1 MDALS
6 YVFVCG
12 HTSALCK
19 DVMEVASF
27 FILYKRVLKIW
38 KFVTIEEKCF
48 KILIVED
55 EEISRNLYRM
65 WLKNYDLSFCDS
77 EKSMYD
83 KLSDKIFGLI
93 IMDIGLPSSKDG
105 LSLIKELKVN
115 KDFLKI
121 PTVVLHLMIR
131 MIKKPLF

>member
-1 MDALS
+1 M
-6 YVFVCG
+6 
-12 HTSALCK
+12 
-19 DVMEVASF
+19 
-27 FILYKRVLKIW
+27 
-38 KFVTIEEKCF
+38 IEEKCL

-83 KLSDKIFGLI
+83 TLSDKIFELI
-93 IMDIGLPSSKDG
+93 IMDIGLPGSKDG
-105 LSLIKELKVN
+105 LALIKELKVN

-121 PTVVLHLMIR
+121 PIVCITSYDSNDQRTNVLNAGADVYLV
-131 MIKKPLF
+131 KPVSRNILIDIITKFQP

>member
-1 MDALS
+1 M
-6 YVFVCG
+6 
-12 HTSALCK
+12 
-19 DVMEVASF
+19 M
-27 FILYKRVLKIW
+27 
-38 KFVTIEEKCF
+38 EEKCF

-83 KLSDKIFGLI
+83 TLSDKIFELI
-93 IMDIGLPSSKDG
+93 IMDIGLPGSKDG
-105 LSLIKELKVN
+105 LALIKELKVN

-121 PTVVLHLMIR
+121 PIVCITSYDSPEQKGNAITAGANVYLT
-131 MIKKPLF
+131 KPILKDILIDIISKSQPLLPK